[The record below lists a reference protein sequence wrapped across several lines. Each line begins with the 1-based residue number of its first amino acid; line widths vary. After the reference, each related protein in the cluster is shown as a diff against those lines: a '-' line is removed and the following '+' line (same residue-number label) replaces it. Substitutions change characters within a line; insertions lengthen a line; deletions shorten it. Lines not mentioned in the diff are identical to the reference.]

1 MSASL
6 HSVARKHVTH
16 TDGPYFAYHD
26 HGRHVMREIIALR
39 SLMVVHM
46 RWLRQ
51 AVGYTARGAPWA

>member
-1 MSASL
+1 
-6 HSVARKHVTH
+6 VARKHVTH